1 MDPEKT
7 FCPDRGCRSVRIA
20 PGLPETSQK
29 LLSGPPQ
36 FFCQKLSRISKIWN
50 EITADKCMYLEKT
63 ISDPTFSKNIFFCPD
78 WHPNNSPSRNPLYPT
93 AALLKYWTTYDR
105 EDYFRASLLATST
118 HFLLVSCST
127 TSRHRTMHLIEPRSR
142 VFPALYHH
150 SCSWCDGYGYG
161 DGPSDDSVVV
171 CNRWG
176 C

>member
-36 FFCQKLSRISKIWN
+36 FFAKNCPELAKSGMKLRLTNACILKKRSPTRLFQENYFFVRIGTPTTLLLEILCTQLQLSWNIGQPTIEKI
-50 EITADKCMYLEKT
+50 
-63 ISDPTFSKNIFFCPD
+63 ISG
-78 WHPNNSPSRNPLYPT
+78 PLY
-93 AALLKYWTTYDR
+93 LL
-105 EDYFRASLLATST
+105 LLHT
-118 HFLLVSCST
+118 SCST
-127 TSRHRTMHLIEPRSR
+127 TSESRHRTMHLIEPRSR

-161 DGPSDDSVVV
+161 DGPSDDPVVV